1 MKPIDQIARRLP
13 PIKRSVIFAVVLAA
27 AATLWVVSG
36 QFGNSGAQP
45 EPQKPPAD
53 LSALDEAPMVRVR
66 SSSAQLHAVIDLLR
80 GRTEA
85 NRLVEIKSETDG
97 RIVELTVDDGTRV
110 SEGEVIARLSPGD
123 RPARLA
129 EAKALLAQRQIEH
142 DANMKLSKKGF
153 RSDTQVAAAGA
164 SLEAAAA
171 AVKIAEVE
179 LDYTRIRAPFDGI
192 VDSRM
197 VELGDFVDRGDPIA
211 QLVELDPILIV
222 TQVSERDVQRL
233 EIGTPGT
240 ARLMTGHT
248 VEGRI
253 RHISTIADDATRTFR
268 VELEVPNAEGVI
280 TDGMTAEIAL
290 PLNRVQAHLVS
301 PAILT
306 LSDEG
311 LIGIKAVDENSRAV
325 FHPVQIVDT
334 DSDGVWVTG
343 LPNEVTLIT
352 VGQEYVGDGEEVRTT
367 PESEVEERLKE
378 LSS

>member
-1 MKPIDQIARRLP
+1 M
-13 PIKRSVIFAVVLAA
+13 KRSVIFAVLLAA

-36 QFGNSGAQP
+36 QFGESGAEP

-53 LSALDEAPMVRVR
+53 LSALDEAPAVRVR
-66 SSSAQLHAVIDLLR
+66 PSTAQPHAVVDLLR

-97 RIVELTVDDGTRV
+97 RIIELNVDDGTRV

-129 EAKALLAQRQIEH
+129 EAKALLAQRKIEH
-142 DANMKLSKKGF
+142 EADRKLSKKGF
-153 RSDTQVAAAGA
+153 RADTQVAATEA
-164 SLEAAAA
+164 SLEAAEA
-171 AVKIAEVE
+171 AVKIAQVE
-179 LDYTRIRAPFDGI
+179 LDYTRIRAPFDGV

-197 VELGDFVDRGDPIA
+197 VELGDFVDRGDAIA

-222 TQVSERDVQRL
+222 TQVNERDVQRL

-240 ARLMTGHT
+240 ARLMTGRN

-253 RHISTIADDATRTFR
+253 RHISAVADKATRTFR
-268 VELEVPNAEGVI
+268 VELEVPNPDGAI
-280 TDGMTAEIAL
+280 SDGMTAEIAM
-290 PLNRVQAHLVS
+290 PLSRVPAHLVS

-306 LSDEG
+306 LSDRG
-311 LIGIKAVDENSRAV
+311 VVGVKAVDDDNRVV
-325 FHPVQIVDT
+325 FHPVKIIDT
-334 DSDGVWVTG
+334 DNDGVWIAG
-343 LPNEVTLIT
+343 LPGEITLIT
-352 VGQEYVGDGEEVRTT
+352 VGQEYVSEGDAVRAI
-367 PESEVEERLKE
+367 PESAVEERLKE